1 MRKGNRIYGIIA
13 VLLLSLG
20 ACSLIHD
27 DMEELGYREDGSAY
41 AYVSLTIHTG
51 TTGNVTRANPTGG
64 EDGNGNEK
72 GQDYENRVNNL
83 TLFFYPATLGDGGVN
98 RTGNVDFTA
107 KVYITNPDPNWA
119 VSDGTQPIDKTFKV
133 GPVKVN
139 GLKMNQQYHVL
150 AVANAGQD
158 FGSDI
163 TDLNGLRG
171 KTISPVYTYNPDATD
186 PQKAYSDFV
195 MASEGDENPG
205 LEISYENSETNP
217 AETSIDLE
225 RLVARVDYQADA
237 GGYIFSITPGL
248 NPAQSSPAQQVTAGV
263 SSRAD
268 AQVTASITRAFL
280 VNTYNQGTY
289 VLKRVAEG
297 STDGPITYLGDETL
311 DNYVIDPLTAQKVS
325 SKYAFSWYDHYFPN
339 LSDEVGIDGKTEW
352 ESWLT
357 EGDPITI
364 TESGKTETWYRLG
377 YPKEN
382 TSSIDAQGKYFSTGV
397 VFEAQYDL
405 TGIGTGFTEGATFFR
420 VNGNLYPTLEAAMGG
435 FDTDFN
441 ENKTFNTY
449 NDVKNYLNSL
459 TNNDKSN
466 DDPAGYIDYLKTATA
481 DNFGDGS
488 EWTWE
493 NYKHKVLSF
502 DKNEQNEYVIATAA
516 TRKALHERVT
526 GPNKTETFLN
536 GRGYYTYW
544 IRHNYGGTQDKPG
557 LPMENAIV
565 RNNIYKLT
573 VTSISEIGNDVPGET
588 SLDILVAVAK
598 WTMMDEENWVLVP
611 VKEE

>member
-1 MRKGNRIYGIIA
+1 MRKGNSIYGIIA

-51 TTGNVTRANPTGG
+51 TAGNVTRANPTGG
-64 EDGNGNEK
+64 ETGDGYED
-72 GQDYENRVNNL
+72 GQTYENAVSNL

-98 RTGNVDFTA
+98 RNGDIEFTA
-107 KVYITNPDPNWA
+107 KVNITNPDPNWA
-119 VSDGTQPIDKTFKV
+119 VSDGIQPIDKTFTV
-133 GPVKVN
+133 GPVKVE
-139 GLKMNQQYHVL
+139 GLKTNQKYHVL
-150 AVANAGQD
+150 AVATARD
-158 FGSDI
+158 KTSISSLD
-163 TDLNGLRG
+163 DLRSA
-171 KTISPVYTYNPDATD
+171 TVSTVYTATTTD
-186 PQKAYSDFV
+186 NKTSYSNFV
-195 MASEGDENPG
+195 MASEGDENPV

-217 AETSIDLE
+217 AETTIDLE
-225 RLVARVDYQADA
+225 RLVARVDYKTIDNNVYQL
-237 GGYIFSITPGL
+237 SSSLITPGL

-280 VNTYNQGTY
+280 VNTYNQDRETF

-297 STDGPITYLGDETL
+297 RTDGAITYLGDESL
-311 DNYVIDPLTAQKVS
+311 SNYVIDPLTAQKES

-352 ESWLT
+352 EDWLT

-364 TESGKTETWYRLG
+364 TESGNTETWYRLG

-382 TSSIDAQGKYFSTGV
+382 TSSVDAQGKYFSTGV
-397 VFEAQYDL
+397 VFEASYK
-405 TGIGTGFTEGATFFR
+405 GIDGVVDGSTFFR
-420 VNGNLYPTLEAAMGG
+420 YKGTLYPTLEAAMKV
-435 FDTDFN
+435 FYTDFK
-441 ENKTFNTY
+441 EDKTFNTY

-459 TNNDKSN
+459 TNNGKSN

-481 DNFGDGS
+481 GNFGDGS
-488 EWTWE
+488 VWTWGY
-493 NYKHKVLSF
+493 YKRYVLSF
-502 DKNEQNEYVIATAA
+502 DKNELDEYVIATAK
-516 TRKALHERVT
+516 TREALHDR
-526 GPNKTETFLN
+526 GHGTETFLN

-544 IRHNYGGTQDKPG
+544 IRHNYGGAQEQSNL
-557 LPMENAIV
+557 LPMGNAIV

>member
-13 VLLLSLG
+13 ILLLSLG

-51 TTGNVTRANPTGG
+51 TAGNVTRANPTGG

-72 GQDYENRVNNL
+72 GQDYENRVKNL
-83 TLFFYPATLGDGGVN
+83 TLFFYPATLEDGGVN
-98 RTGNVDFTA
+98 RDNVNFTA
-107 KVYITNPDPNWA
+107 KVYIDQMGPSTN
-119 VSDGTQPIDKTFKV
+119 VTQQPSNIDKTFTV

-405 TGIGTGFTEGATFFR
+405 TGITGFTKEATFFR

-435 FDTDFN
+435 FDTDFK
-441 ENKTFNTY
+441 EDKTFNTY
-449 NDVKNYLNSL
+449 NDVKNYVNSL
-459 TNNDKSN
+459 TTNGS

-481 DNFGDGS
+481 EDFVDGS
-488 EWTWE
+488 VWTWSY
-493 NYKHKVLSF
+493 YKRYVLSF
-502 DKNEQNEYVIATAA
+502 DENEEDKYVIATAK
-516 TRKALHERVT
+516 TREALHDR
-526 GPNKTETFLN
+526 GHGTETFLN

-544 IRHNYGGTQDKPG
+544 IRHNYGGTQDEPG